1 MTALTIAG
9 ITLPLLI
16 GLTIYLL
23 PPLAR
28 YLALGVTVIS
38 LGYGVQ
44 ILRNPEVENLQL
56 LDNFGISL
64 QIDSLSGYFILTNA
78 LVTLSV
84 LIYSWQQQKSP
95 FFYTQVTILQGS
107 LNAVFISADFI
118 SLYVNLEVISITVFL
133 LIAYP
138 LTDRL
143 IWIGLRY
150 LFISNTAMLFYL
162 VGAILV
168 YQSNHSFHF
177 EGLMNSPPEAIALIV
192 LGLLSKGGI
201 FVSGLWSPLTNAESD
216 TSVSVLLSGIVE
228 KAGVFPLIR
237 CALLLEEIQP
247 LVQVFGIATAF
258 FGVSYG
264 LFERDTKRV
273 LAFSTISQ
281 LGWIMV
287 APAVGGIY
295 ALAHG
300 LVKSLLFFVVG
311 ALPSRDLNELQQKP
325 IASLLWIPLLIGS
338 LSISGCPLWVG
349 FGSKKLTLD
358 QLSLVPNLLMTVAA
372 IGTAV
377 LYARFVFLPHQ
388 RQSAPPL
395 SGNLLL
401 VIGLLIFGLLVANIL
416 YLPAYSA
423 FNLLKAIAI
432 IVVGWGVHWVFFRKM
447 QWQIPRVGET
457 LDNLLGVMT
466 LVLIVLFWGVLL

>member
-1 MTALTIAG
+1 MIPLTIAG

-16 GLTIYLL
+16 GLVIYLL

-28 YLALGVTVIS
+28 YLALGITVIS

-44 ILRNPEVENLQL
+44 ILRNPEVRDLQL

-84 LIYSWQQQKSP
+84 LIYSWQQQKSA

-107 LNAVFISADFI
+107 LNAAFISADFI

-168 YQSNHSFHF
+168 YQANHSFHF
-177 EGLMNSPPEAIALIV
+177 DGLMNSPPEAIALII

-201 FVSGLWSPLTNAESD
+201 FVSGLWSPITNAESD

-247 LVQVFGIATAF
+247 TVQIFGIATAF
-258 FGVSYG
+258 FGVFYG

-273 LAFSTISQ
+273 LASSTISQ

-300 LVKSLLFFVVG
+300 LVKALLFFVVG

-325 IASLLWIPLLIGS
+325 MASLLWIPLFIGS

-349 FGSKKLTLD
+349 FGAKKLTLD
-358 QLSLVPNLLMTVAA
+358 QLPLVPNILMTVAA
-372 IGTAV
+372 IGTAI
-377 LYARFVFLPHQ
+377 LYAKFVFLPHR
-388 RQSAPPL
+388 RQSSTPL
-395 SGNLLL
+395 SRNLLL

-432 IVVGWGVHWVFFRKM
+432 ILVGWGAYWVFFRNM

-457 LDNLLGVMT
+457 LENLLGVMT
-466 LVLIVLFWGVLL
+466 LVLIVLFWGIVL